1 MIFQSLTF
9 QAREAWL
16 DVQSVLSC
24 SSCVWPYGPMH
35 CGPPGSSVPGIL
47 QARTLEGVAIVFSR
61 ESSGPKDRTRV
72 SWVTCT
78 GMRVPSHKR
87 HLGCHSSRGYKELD
101 VTLQLNSG
109 NIFLSGEHTR
119 AAVQISSCT
128 SLCTCA
134 GFPHSSAGKE
144 SACNSGDPGSIPG
157 RGRST
162 GEGIGYPTP
171 VFLGFPCGSAGKE
184 STCNSGDLG
193 MIPGLGRSP

>member
-1 MIFQSLTF
+1 M
-9 QAREAWL
+9 
-16 DVQSVLSC
+16 D
-24 SSCVWPYGPMH
+24 

-72 SWVTCT
+72 SWVSCT
-78 GMRVPSHKR
+78 GMRVPSHQH
-87 HLGCHSSRGYKELD
+87 HLVCCSSQGHKGLD

-109 NIFLSGEHTR
+109 NIFLSGEHTQ
-119 AAVQISSCT
+119 AAVQISSRT

-157 RGRST
+157 WGRST
-162 GEGIGYPTP
+162 GEGIGYPLQSCWASLVAQLVKNLPAMGETWVWSRGWEDP
-171 VFLGFPCGSAGKE
+171 LEKGKATHSSILAWRIPC
-184 STCNSGDLG
+184 TV
-193 MIPGLGRSP
+193 